1 MMVKNKS
8 SSATCSVDELY
19 EYLAIKISAN
29 NMIFCFLIDLRRNLL
44 ANFVS
49 IFATFRSTT

>member
-29 NMIFCFLIDLRRNLL
+29 NMIFCFLIDLCRNLL